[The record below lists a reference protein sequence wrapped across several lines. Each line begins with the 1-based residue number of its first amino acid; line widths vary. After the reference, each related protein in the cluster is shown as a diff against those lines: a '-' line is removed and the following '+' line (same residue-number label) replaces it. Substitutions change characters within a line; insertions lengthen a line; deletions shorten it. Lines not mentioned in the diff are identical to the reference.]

1 MREALSIPAER
12 VTIVENGFFSE
23 LIDGNAPLSFACFPF
38 GQHYVI
44 KQDLAPGAI
53 RSETDLETKAA
64 EFAAATGFKR
74 MRGDDLK
81 RPILIGMIV
90 SAVVTYAVIVLLLI
104 KVLS

>member
-1 MREALSIPAER
+1 MREAMRIPPES
-12 VTIVENGFFSE
+12 VTIVENSFLTE

-38 GQHYVI
+38 GQHYII
-44 KQDLAPGAI
+44 KQDLAPGEI
-53 RSETDLETKAA
+53 RSEADLEAKAA

-81 RPILIGMIV
+81 KPILIGMIV
-90 SAVVTYAVIVLLLI
+90 SAVVTYGVIVFLLI